1 MRSHRENSST
11 KSRLEPEADV
21 RQPNLENIAVLA
33 EAEQTMGLPPR
44 PASSKNPQAQLL
56 SQRARPPTGATPVS
70 NNLFD
75 HNRIKR
81 DEISQF
87 LE

>member
-11 KSRLEPEADV
+11 KSRLEPDIDA
-21 RQPNLENIAVLA
+21 RQLNVENTAVLT

-44 PASSKNPQAQLL
+44 PATSKNIQAQLL
-56 SQRARPPTGATPVS
+56 SQRNRPPTGATPVS
-70 NNLFD
+70 TNLFD
-75 HNRIKR
+75 HNKIKR